1 MEPMLEEKET
11 LLEEGELTE
20 DDLMDV
26 RAGMNLKNDDE
37 LRKEYEEYIRNLG
50 VQQPTE
56 EVEENMGGPKL

>member
-26 RAGMNLKNDDE
+26 RAGMNLKNDEE
-37 LRKEYEEYIRNLG
+37 LRKEYEDYIRNLG

-56 EVEENMGGPKL
+56 EVEEKVGGPKL

>member
-26 RAGMNLKNDDE
+26 RAGMNL
-37 LRKEYEEYIRNLG
+37 
-50 VQQPTE
+50 
-56 EVEENMGGPKL
+56 